1 MRTLFVVVFVVIVG
15 IIFFNITSYVHT
27 STVTATVT
35 GKERITQ
42 KSGDNIESFYLVYTD
57 KGTMKLEDD
66 VLRGNWYSS
75 DVYGRL
81 KNDSTYTFTV
91 SGYRFGFFS
100 MYPNIIEVK
109 IQNKEYMNKLK
120 FELNMK
126 KEMTSDHVV
135 WPTP

>member
-1 MRTLFVVVFVVIVG
+1 MRTLFVIIAIAVIS
-15 IIFFNITSYVHT
+15 IIIFNITSYVHT
-27 STVTATVT
+27 STVNAKVT
-35 GKERITQ
+35 GKERIV
-42 KSGDNIESFYLVYTD
+42 KSDGDGNIESFYLVYTD

-81 KNDSTYTFTV
+81 QEGTTYTFTT

-109 IQNKEYMNKLK
+109 
-120 FELNMK
+120 
-126 KEMTSDHVV
+126 
-135 WPTP
+135 

>member
-1 MRTLFVVVFVVIVG
+1 MRTLFVIIAIAVISI
-15 IIFFNITSYVHT
+15 IIFNIASYVHT
-27 STVTATVT
+27 STVSATVT
-35 GKERITQ
+35 GKERVTQ
-42 KSGDNIESFYLVYTD
+42 MTGKDNFESFYLVYTD

-81 KNDSTYTFTV
+81 QEGTTYMFTV

-109 IQNKEYMNKLK
+109 
-120 FELNMK
+120 
-126 KEMTSDHVV
+126 
-135 WPTP
+135 

>member
-1 MRTLFVVVFVVIVG
+1 MKG
-15 IIFFNITSYVHT
+15 IIITAVVLVIAIITLNIVSYVHT

-42 KSGDNIESFYLVYTD
+42 QSGKDNIESFYLVYTD

-66 VLRGNWYSS
+66 LMRGNWESS

-91 SGYRFGFFS
+91 SGYRFGFLS

-109 IQNKEYMNKLK
+109 
-120 FELNMK
+120 
-126 KEMTSDHVV
+126 
-135 WPTP
+135 

>member
-1 MRTLFVVVFVVIVG
+1 MRTLFVVVVMA
-15 IIFFNITSYVHT
+15 IISIIIFNITSYVHT

-35 GKERITQ
+35 GKERITK

-81 KNDSTYTFTV
+81 QENTIYTFTT
-91 SGYRFGFFS
+91 SGYRLGFFS
-100 MYPNIIEVK
+100 SYPNIIEVK
-109 IQNKEYMNKLK
+109 
-120 FELNMK
+120 
-126 KEMTSDHVV
+126 
-135 WPTP
+135 